1 MTRPIPPMSRRSAL
15 TLLAGAAPLIVAP
28 RVLGAD
34 GTVAPSRRITM
45 GFIGLGVHGLG
56 YNLANFLQH
65 DDAQIVAVCDV
76 FASRRRKA
84 RETVDAKYGTQGCRE
99 YADFRELLADPG
111 IDAVCISTPDHW
123 HVPIAMMALEAGKDV
138 MCEKPTLTIA
148 EGRALV
154 EKVAAKKAVYQVG
167 LEDRST
173 SHYHKLA
180 QLVRNGAVGDLR
192 RITAGLP
199 SGKPIVVV
207 ETGYPWRP
215 HGETQHMDWPMTP
228 AGQREFLLDLIETVR
243 ATPDQLG
250 RGVIWWYPEAIRTKG
265 LEVWKNGDAALFDAE
280 GHALPALQALT
291 PR

>member
-15 TLLAGAAPLIVAP
+15 TLLAGAAPLIVSP

-84 RETVDAKYGTQGCRE
+84 RETVDAKYGTKGCRE

-123 HVPIAMMALEAGKDV
+123 HVPIAMMALDAGKDV
-138 MCEKPTLTIA
+138 MC
-148 EGRALV
+148 
-154 EKVAAKKAVYQVG
+154 
-167 LEDRST
+167 
-173 SHYHKLA
+173 
-180 QLVRNGAVGDLR
+180 
-192 RITAGLP
+192 
-199 SGKPIVVV
+199 
-207 ETGYPWRP
+207 
-215 HGETQHMDWPMTP
+215 
-228 AGQREFLLDLIETVR
+228 
-243 ATPDQLG
+243 
-250 RGVIWWYPEAIRTKG
+250 
-265 LEVWKNGDAALFDAE
+265 
-280 GHALPALQALT
+280 
-291 PR
+291 